1 MLNPG
6 TNGAEGN
13 VETKVPKIR
22 FKCALVSKKSYI
34 YCMKTHKVV
43 ACLAYSNELCVWY
56 LWDIISM

>member
-43 ACLAYSNELCVWY
+43 ACLAYSNELCV
-56 LWDIISM
+56 